1 MREQILSEKC
11 GECHGPYA
19 LGVKMGNM
27 IFTTQIGTDITG
39 EMVPGGMAEQTKAT
53 MENAK
58 AVLEAAG
65 AGMEDVAKITI
76 YISDIGLI
84 PEMNG
89 VYKTYFTEGNYPAR
103 CCTQCVKMVDGCLV
117 EMEFTAVIL
126 S

>member
-1 MREQILSEKC
+1 MRTQITSEKC

-19 LGVKMGNM
+19 LGVKMGNT
-27 IFTTQIGTDITG
+27 IFTTQIGTDVTG
-39 EMVPGGMAEQTKAT
+39 EMVAGGITEQTKAT

-65 AGMEDVAKITI
+65 ATMGDVAKVTI
-76 YISDIGLI
+76 YIADIELI
-84 PEMNG
+84 PEMNA
-89 VYKTYFTEGNYPAR
+89 VYKEYFKEGDFPAR

-126 S
+126 

>member
-1 MREQILSEKC
+1 MREQIYSDKC

-39 EMVPGGMAEQTKAT
+39 EMVEGGMKEQTKAT

-65 AGMEDVAKITI
+65 ATMDDIAKITI
-76 YISDIGLI
+76 YISDISLI
-84 PEMNG
+84 PEMNE
-89 VYKTYFTEGNYPAR
+89 VYKDYFPVGNFPAR
-103 CCTQCVKMVDGCLV
+103 CCTECVKMVDGCVV
-117 EMEFTAVIL
+117 EMEFTAVL
-126 S
+126 V

>member
-27 IFTTQIGTDITG
+27 IFTTQIGSNIEGD
-39 EMVPGGMAEQTKAT
+39 MVDGGIEEQTKAT

-65 AGMEDVAKITI
+65 ASMDDVAKVTI
-76 YISDIGLI
+76 YISD
-84 PEMNG
+84 MNLVPG
-89 VYKTYFTEGNYPAR
+89 MNSVYKTYFTEGNFPAR
-103 CCTQCVKMVDGCLV
+103 CCTQCVKMVEGCIV

-126 S
+126 